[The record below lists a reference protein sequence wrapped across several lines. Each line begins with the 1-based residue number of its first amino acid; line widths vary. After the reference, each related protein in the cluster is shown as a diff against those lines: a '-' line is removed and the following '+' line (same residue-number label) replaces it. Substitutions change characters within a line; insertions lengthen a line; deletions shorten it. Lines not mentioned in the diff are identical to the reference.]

1 MLLSARLLAT
11 AALATRVPLAPRPVA
26 VRARPLVCS
35 GLQRPNSPPLPDHLE
50 DMAEELESGG
60 RSSLTCASRARC
72 TKACLQSRSTCRSGA
87 MHFLFRR
94 CHELSCVLLLFYLQ
108 TFLFT
113 HTYVYSLLSCCSEL
127 QQGIEPQGKDKTKL
141 TYVHCA
147 AGIRVHPASEFLQR
161 MGFERVVPLQ
171 EGYASLLQYGFE
183 PTFPG
188 LK

>member
-1 MLLSARLLAT
+1 MRSIFFSEYATDLLRFIA
-11 AALATRVPLAPRPVA
+11 
-26 VRARPLVCS
+26 
-35 GLQRPNSPPLPDHLE
+35 
-50 DMAEELESGG
+50 
-60 RSSLTCASRARC
+60 
-72 TKACLQSRSTCRSGA
+72 
-87 MHFLFRR
+87 
-94 CHELSCVLLLFYLQ
+94 FYWQ